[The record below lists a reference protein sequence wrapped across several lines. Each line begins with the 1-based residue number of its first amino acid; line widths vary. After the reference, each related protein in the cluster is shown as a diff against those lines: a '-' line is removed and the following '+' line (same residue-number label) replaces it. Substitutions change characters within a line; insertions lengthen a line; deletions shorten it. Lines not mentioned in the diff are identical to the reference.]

1 MDKSF
6 RKNNEINLIEGAG
19 TPDTFSDYNIKKINL
34 QEYKNIFDTI
44 EDSKK
49 FQNSKDI
56 NKSKVN

>member
-49 FQNSKDI
+49 FHNSKDI